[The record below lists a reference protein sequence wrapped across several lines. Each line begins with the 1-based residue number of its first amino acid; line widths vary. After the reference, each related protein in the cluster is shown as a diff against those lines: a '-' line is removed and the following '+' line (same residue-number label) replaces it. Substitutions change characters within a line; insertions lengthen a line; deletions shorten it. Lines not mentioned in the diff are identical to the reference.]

1 MSEQRRW
8 PRAGRLAG
16 GLRLL
21 AVLAAATGALPAHA
35 TAEYALQTGV
45 SWYRIEN
52 PFLFPNN
59 STDSLKTTDTAWS
72 TDLRFGLFLPLPTQR
87 TNFQLTASASKM
99 HYGSSFSDYGSSPTD
114 TPGIGGSSLN
124 YTKKQVEAQYTW
136 EFSDWLSGR
145 IRHRIDD
152 RLYNYFGGR
161 TSISYPAMVSNVE
174 PEHPHIRE
182 DEAEVAYRFSDRF
195 DLPFTFTQQTLSYEV
210 PDRAKMYN
218 MNSNT
223 WQAAL
228 RYASGR
234 KSIFSGGFRQS
245 KVKFPERGIVA
256 NPDPVA
262 ALTTPFLNQVTDFD
276 SGYTDSEIFVDTA
289 WRYTENTIFIGH
301 LGSISRQFNTHA
313 ERNSKLLSTELGI
326 DWHYSSKSTFY
337 GRIWHSPQSN
347 VEADNR
353 LYVINT
359 GIQGRNVWQATPKS
373 RVTLLLSLESQ
384 KYDSFSVN
392 NGVTTLQGTGSGQD
406 KLLRIGLRYDY
417 DITRRL
423 AFRADAMREQTMSG
437 GGADYTR
444 SYFQMSLNY
453 TFDNISG
460 SYTDANPMGYNK
472 ARQQIEDLR

>member
-1 MSEQRRW
+1 MSKLRTRI
-8 PRAGRLAG
+8 
-16 GLRLL
+16 GLYLL
-21 AVLAAATGALPAHA
+21 AALAVATTALPAHA

-45 SWYRIEN
+45 SWYRIDN
-52 PFLFPNN
+52 PFLFPGD
-59 STDSLKTTDTAWS
+59 SADSLKTTDTAWS

-99 HYGSSFSDYGSSPTD
+99 HYGSSLSDYGSTATD
-114 TPGIGGSSLN
+114 TPGIGGNSLD
-124 YTKKQVEAQYTW
+124 YTKKQVDAQYTW
-136 EFSDWLSGR
+136 EFSDWVRGR

-161 TSISYPAMVSNVE
+161 SAASYPAVVSNVE

-182 DEAEVAYRFSDRF
+182 DVAEVAYRFSDRF
-195 DLPFTFTQQTLSYEV
+195 DVPVSFTQQTLSYEV
-210 PDRAKMYN
+210 PGRAKMYN

-228 RYASGR
+228 RYTSGR
-234 KSIFSGGFRQS
+234 KSIYSAGIRQG

-262 ALTTPFLNQVTDFD
+262 AVATPFLDQVADFD

-326 DWHYSSKSTFY
+326 DWHYTSKSTFF

-392 NGVTTLQGTGSGQD
+392 NGVTAFQGTGNAQD

-423 AFRADAMREQTMSG
+423 AFRANATREQTKSG
-437 GGADYTR
+437 LGPDFTR

-460 SYTDANPMGYNK
+460 AFTDDNPMGYNQ
-472 ARQQIEDLR
+472 ARRQIEDLQ